1 MKILLWLLTL
11 FASAIGLAV
20 LARFNPGNV
29 VLFYPPYRIDLSLN
43 FFIFVVLAAF
53 LAIYVV
59 IRAVRLTQKL
69 PGRVIAYRRAKRENE
84 SNKALRDSLKAYF
97 EGRFGQAEKSATR
110 ASDLPDNAGI
120 AALIGARAAHRMRQG
135 DRRDIWLAST
145 EVDPTLKAARLMTAL
160 ELQVDEHHFKQAL
173 ETVEELNANGTR
185 HIQALQWALKANQ
198 QAKDWPE
205 VLRLVQT
212 LDKRNAL
219 HPALSNR
226 LREMSYDALLSDRS
240 HDAESIRLLWSGVPS
255 ADKLKPYI
263 ASRAAHAFSSRGLH
277 DEARTLLERALAADW
292 DIRLLRAYREST
304 AEAGS
309 AALLAQ
315 IEHCEAWL
323 SKNPTDAELALTL
336 GMFCL
341 RQKLWGKA
349 QRHLEQALSDA
360 IEPRT
365 VRESHLALAQLHEAL
380 DQPDQAAGHYKQ
392 CALATAIR

>member
-1 MKILLWLLTL
+1 MRILLWLLTL

-29 VLFYPPYRIDLSLN
+29 VLFYPPFRIDMSLN
-43 FFIFVVLAAF
+43 FFVLLLVGLFVVL
-53 LAIYVV
+53 YVF
-59 IRAVRLTQKL
+59 IRAVRVTQKL
-69 PGRVIAYRRAKRENE
+69 PGRVISYRRQKREND
-84 SNKALRDSLKAYF
+84 SNKALRDSLKAFF
-97 EGRFGQAEKSATR
+97 EGRFGHAEKAATR
-110 ASDLPDNAGI
+110 AAELDDNAGV
-120 AALIGARAAHRMRQG
+120 AALVGARAAHRMRQT
-135 DRRDIWLAST
+135 DRRDAWLAST
-145 EVDPTLKAARLMTAL
+145 EGDQGLKAARLMTSL
-160 ELQVDEHHFKQAL
+160 ELLVDDHQFKDAL

-198 QAKDWPE
+198 QAKNWPE

-226 LREMSYDALLSDRS
+226 LREMAYDALLSDRS
-240 HDAESIRLLWSGVPS
+240 HDAESIRRLWASIPNV
-255 ADKLKPYI
+255 DRLKPFI
-263 ASRAAHAFSSRGLH
+263 AARAAHAFSSRGLH
-277 DEARTLLERALAADW
+277 DDARTLLERALAAEW
-292 DIRLLRAYREST
+292 DDRLIRAYREST

-309 AALLAQ
+309 PALLAQ
-315 IEHCEAWL
+315 IERCESWL
-323 SKNPTDAELALTL
+323 AKRPTDAELALTL

-360 IEPRT
+360 LEPRT
-365 VRESHLALAQLHEAL
+365 VRESHLSLAQLHDAL
-380 DQPDQAAGHYKQ
+380 DQTEKAAAHYKQ